1 LIQNYSWMAHTH
13 LPIGLWYPEA
23 FFKDISCCVSI
34 LLFLVVFRLPSF
46 SSTQKETC
54 CNIPLEASEDD
65 WIFLYWWSGKD
76 THSVAVVVDAPGFNL
91 LLSSAWKEREKRRK
105 ITFCCYSFQLTGRRN
120 ENFKDFIF
128 VVVVVCF
135 SFENEQL
142 IDQPTLKLLGGG
154 LGVAPYASVYMYSRR
169 SSYCS

>member
-1 LIQNYSWMAHTH
+1 MISWS
-13 LPIGLWYPEA
+13 L
-23 FFKDISCCVSI
+23 FKDISCCVCRSFFSWSSSD
-34 LLFLVVFRLPSF
+34 FLPFPLHKRKRVV
-46 SSTQKETC
+46 
-54 CNIPLEASEDD
+54 
-65 WIFLYWWSGKD
+65 IFPWKRRRTIGYSYIDGVEKIH
-76 THSVAVVVDAPGFNL
+76 TVL
-91 LLSSAWKEREKRRK
+91 LLLLMRQDSICCCRVRERREKRRK

-120 ENFKDFIF
+120 ENFQDFIF

-154 LGVAPYASVYMYSRR
+154 MGVAPYASVYMYSRR